1 MYLKN
6 KKEIDRKFSL
16 SAFLF
21 WILLKLTLRHTMN
34 NGKFPL
40 YLSVHTYA
48 RRSNPVVLGSSSLAN
63 DQNDTNQSTR
73 SQRRTSAQGHPLGQ
87 LAQLLHVQKIDSV
100 WWCLWSNHLII
111 SFRCQH
117 SCHKHPWFF
126 VKIAHGWYSLHAKF
140 WQSHQKEDPNHTLLM
155 QYVIARI
162 LVHSSWSYWSIRL
175 RGSYW

>member
-48 RRSNPVVLGSSSLAN
+48 RRSNPVEPATG
-63 DQNDTNQSTR
+63 
-73 SQRRTSAQGHPLGQ
+73 
-87 LAQLLHVQKIDSV
+87 
-100 WWCLWSNHLII
+100 
-111 SFRCQH
+111 
-117 SCHKHPWFF
+117 
-126 VKIAHGWYSLHAKF
+126 
-140 WQSHQKEDPNHTLLM
+140 
-155 QYVIARI
+155 
-162 LVHSSWSYWSIRL
+162 
-175 RGSYW
+175 

>member
-73 SQRRTSAQGHPLGQ
+73 SQRRGAGPYRGIHGREWGHAGRDRRGPCPCCAAPAGGAGNARDNVYTVLADAFIMLPLAGAGNAYATYTWFRGCLYHAPAGGSW
-87 LAQLLHVQKIDSV
+87 LAKQD
-100 WWCLWSNHLII
+100 
-111 SFRCQH
+111 
-117 SCHKHPWFF
+117 
-126 VKIAHGWYSLHAKF
+126 
-140 WQSHQKEDPNHTLLM
+140 
-155 QYVIARI
+155 
-162 LVHSSWSYWSIRL
+162 
-175 RGSYW
+175 